1 MITDKNEAVINK
13 ILKIIDSTKL
23 KDSPKKDLIKHLKK
37 RVSISN
43 LEKEKIDE
51 SLRIIQNLKD

>member
-13 ILKIIDSTKL
+13 ILDIIDSNNSES
-23 KDSPKKDLIKHLKK
+23 SPKQDLINHLKK
-37 RVSISN
+37 RISISN

-51 SLRIIQNLKD
+51 SLRI

>member
-13 ILKIIDSTKL
+13 ILEIIDSTKL
-23 KDSPKKDLIKHLKK
+23 KNSPKEDLINHLKK
-37 RVSISN
+37 RISMSK

-51 SLRIIQNLKD
+51 SLRILQNLKD

>member
-13 ILKIIDSTKL
+13 ILEIIDSTKL
-23 KDSPKKDLIKHLKK
+23 KNSSKEDLIKHLKK

>member
-13 ILKIIDSTKL
+13 ILDIIDSNNL
-23 KDSPKKDLIKHLKK
+23 EGSPKQDLINHLKK

-43 LEKEKIDE
+43 LEKEKMDE
-51 SLRIIQNLKD
+51 SLKILQNLKD

>member
-1 MITDKNEAVINK
+1 MITDKNEAIINK
-13 ILKIIDSTKL
+13 ILEIIDSTKL
-23 KDSPKKDLIKHLKK
+23 KNSSKEDLIKHLKK

>member
-13 ILKIIDSTKL
+13 ILDIIDSDNL
-23 KDSPKKDLIKHLKK
+23 EASPKQDLINHLKI

-51 SLRIIQNLKD
+51 SLRILQNLKD

>member
-13 ILKIIDSTKL
+13 ILEIIDS
-23 KDSPKKDLIKHLKK
+23 DNSEGSPKQDLINHLKK
-37 RVSISN
+37 RISMSK

>member
-13 ILKIIDSTKL
+13 ILDIIDS
-23 KDSPKKDLIKHLKK
+23 DNSEGSPKQDLINHLKK
-37 RVSISN
+37 RISMSK

-51 SLRIIQNLKD
+51 SLRILQNLKD